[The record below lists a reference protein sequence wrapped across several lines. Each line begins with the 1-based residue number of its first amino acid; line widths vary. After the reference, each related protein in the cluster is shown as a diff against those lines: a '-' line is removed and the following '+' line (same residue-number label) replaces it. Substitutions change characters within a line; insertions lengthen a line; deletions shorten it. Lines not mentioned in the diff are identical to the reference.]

1 MNSDRGSI
9 LTDILSSLLEK
20 LVSREAQM
28 NLELALNF
36 LSYITRYV

>member
-9 LTDILSSLLEK
+9 LTDILLSLLEK

-28 NLELALNF
+28 NLELALKF
-36 LSYITRYV
+36 F